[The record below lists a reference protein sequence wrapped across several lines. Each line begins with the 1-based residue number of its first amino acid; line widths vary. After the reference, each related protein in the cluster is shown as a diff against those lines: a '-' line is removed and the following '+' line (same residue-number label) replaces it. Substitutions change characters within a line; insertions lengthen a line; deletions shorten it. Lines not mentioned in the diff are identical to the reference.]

1 MTVPKKDQERSC
13 ISPHFVYTR
22 GMKNNKENTKSKS
35 KPLTEKQ
42 VQDTLQEFRE
52 SIEMIRTRGLKS
64 KVYGVRKK
72 W

>member
-1 MTVPKKDQERSC
+1 MLEKRVKVW
-13 ISPHFVYTR
+13 IIG